1 MSYRSQ
7 KLALYIRKIR
17 EKQPDKPGTY
27 YDLLDRGFALLRND
41 LAREFHSQIS
51 ELNHEP
57 GCNDTLGSTF
67 SDKESRVF
75 KIGEEEKGLVIDFNP
90 EGRTAEIASKD
101 PIKFR
106 YFIKVRLSKDGSK
119 WCYAGGENT
128 QDLQPI
134 TGKLDAVVEKALYA
148 LFGVEV

>member
-17 EKQPDKPGTY
+17 EEQPDKSGSNK
-27 YDLLDRGFALLRND
+27 DLLDKGFALLRND
-41 LAREFHSQIS
+41 LAREFQSQIS

-67 SDKESRVF
+67 GGRESRVF
-75 KIGEEEKGLVIDFNP
+75 KIGEEEKGLVIDFNAD
-90 EGRTAEIASKD
+90 ELTTVIAGRD
-101 PIKFR
+101 PINFR
-106 YFIKVRLSKDGSK
+106 YCIKVRLSKDESK
-119 WCYAGGENT
+119 WCYAGGENM

-134 TGKLDAVVEKALYA
+134 TGKLDTVVEKSLFA